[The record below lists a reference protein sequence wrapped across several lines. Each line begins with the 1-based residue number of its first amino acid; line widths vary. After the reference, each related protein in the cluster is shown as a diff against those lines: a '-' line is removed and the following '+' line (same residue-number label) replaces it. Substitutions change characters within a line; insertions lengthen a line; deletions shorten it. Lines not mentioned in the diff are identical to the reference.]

1 MYADDDMPTEPL
13 PRITGTAPILP
24 RRIEEPEPPVEY
36 VHAPRSP
43 FLIPGIAA
51 LALFAF
57 LVGVGVATFLGVD
70 VSAPLQA
77 EKPQATSSVP
87 ATAKPERRNPPKDT
101 PVEVKNPPKP
111 GPRTTNSVEPPVTRP
126 AKPSSEASPPQP
138 RRPRRPARNL
148 RSSRPP
154 RIRPNRL
161 PRRRRL
167 SRRAPSPR
175 LSPPTPKSRRV
186 SRPTQANQ
194 RHDGPGTRASHQTP
208 GCRTAPPSISF

>member
-36 VHAPRSP
+36 VQAPRSP

-126 AKPSSEASPPQP
+126 AKPSSEASPP
-138 RRPRRPARNL
+138 PATTT
-148 RSSRPP
+148 PP
-154 RIRPNRL
+154 ASPE
-161 PRRRRL
+161 
-167 SRRAPSPR
+167 PSIE
-175 LSPPTPKSRRV
+175 PPTED
-186 SRPTQANQ
+186 PTEPATPTPPTEPESPEPEALTSDPEVQTSQQA
-194 RHDGPGTRASHQTP
+194 DTGEPTP
-208 GCRTAPPSISF
+208 